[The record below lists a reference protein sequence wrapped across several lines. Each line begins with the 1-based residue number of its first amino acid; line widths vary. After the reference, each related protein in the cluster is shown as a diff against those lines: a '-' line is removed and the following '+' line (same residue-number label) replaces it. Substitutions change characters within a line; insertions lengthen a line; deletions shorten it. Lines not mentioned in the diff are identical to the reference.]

1 MDDTTMDDTCD
12 IRPCMWCSHST
23 IDGALSDFMQ
33 LTRSELEKK
42 KDDEHLTVAEVVAVK
57 LIEGALGSSDMKQL
71 LIERTV
77 DSVLSEEL
85 SRLMPLNRCAI
96 PYLGTDETDERNSTI
111 AEIIAVG
118 IIREAMEEGGAA
130 MRLLVEHAEGKNGG
144 DAVRSRAR
152 THTDAVYDLL
162 SDKNVVDA
170 LLKVGFL
177 RR

>member
-1 MDDTTMDDTCD
+1 MNDTCD
-12 IRPCMWCSHST
+12 DELVELLTRTT
-23 IDGALSDFMQ
+23 IDEALSSFMQ

-42 KDDEHLTVAEVVAVK
+42 KDDEHLTVAEVVAAK

-85 SRLMPLNRCAI
+85 SRLMSLNRCAI

-118 IIREAMEEGGAA
+118 IISEAMEEGGAA